1 MNPITIDKISTDYL
15 ITDLPY
21 QVELLMIIQLVSIF
35 VFCNMFQIFPGHPE
49 NKKINI
55 YQSQYIMYKTFFR
68 IDHKKVQDNQKFEFT
83 TNFFLRHIIFS
94 NRLNSSPFLLPTCFV
109 FFYTFQSILNTIH
122 YFFLLPTCFFPYF
135 LVYFKHSIITCFCK
149 KLYSIIN

>member
-21 QVELLMIIQLVSIF
+21 QVEVLMIIQLVSIF

-94 NRLNSSPFLLPTCFV
+94 NRLNSSPFLLPTCF
-109 FFYTFQSILNTIH
+109 FFFIYFLVYFKHYPLFFPATNMFFFHTFQSILNTP
-122 YFFLLPTCFFPYF
+122 LL
-135 LVYFKHSIITCFCK
+135 LVSVRNYIP
-149 KLYSIIN
+149 